1 MRFVFW
7 QNVVSIHQSAF
18 IKALAME
25 NDVTLVAQEEIDEQ
39 RTKEKWEVPSMG
51 DAQVITMPNELTVD
65 SLLNINN
72 AYHVFSGINA
82 YPMVYKAFKEAIKRR
97 LKVSV
102 MVEPYEWAG
111 LKGKLRQL
119 MYRILNF
126 RYGKH
131 IEHVFATGDMGIIC
145 YRKAGFPN
153 RKLHQ
158 WGYFTE
164 QVKGIIDNNTEE
176 SNCYTQSYGVKLLY
190 VGRIDQ
196 NKNILPLLKRFNEYG
211 KNVSRFTIVGDGPM
225 MNELETLAILNPKI
239 KLLGRLSNEEACR
252 VMARH
257 DYLILPSLYDGWGAV
272 VNEAL
277 SVGTAVLCSEA
288 CGASILLDGG
298 VRGETFTQDTMTRII
313 NQRCEHGPVSAN
325 QREEILTWANNNIS
339 GKIAA
344 KYFCDVLNGLN
355 PTTPWLCNS

>member
-25 NDVTLVAQEEIDEQ
+25 NDVTLVAAEEIDAQ
-39 RTKEKWEVPSMG
+39 RRREKWNVPSMG
-51 DAQVITMPNELTVD
+51 NAKVVLNPDDGIINRLIDEPDAE
-65 SLLNINN
+65 
-72 AYHVFSGINA
+72 HVFSGINA
-82 YPMVYKAFKEAIKRR
+82 YPMVYKAFKRAVK
-97 LKVSV
+97 LGHQVSV
-102 MVEPYEWAG
+102 MAEPYEWDG

-119 MYRILNF
+119 MYRWLFI

-131 IEHVFATGDMGIIC
+131 IKHFFATGNMGVLC
-145 YRKAGFPN
+145 YKKSGFPEQ
-153 RKLHQ
+153 KIHQ

-211 KNVSRFTIVGDGPM
+211 KNVSLFTIVGDGPL

-252 VMARH
+252 VMASH

-298 VRGETFTQDTMTRII
+298 VRGETFTQDSMTRII
-313 NQRCEHGPVSAN
+313 NQRCGHGPLSQC
-325 QREEILTWANNNIS
+325 QRQAIKNWALEHIS
-339 GKIAA
+339 GTVASD
-344 KYFCDVLNGLN
+344 YFLKTINGN
-355 PTTPWLCNS
+355 AVRVPWILS